1 VVLLESLLENGYL
14 YLLLIDLVTKKD
26 DFLIFVVGIHFRQP
40 FQASFAGSSG
50 ESGSYNGRFNDQ
62 CNSMG
67 DDVQV
72 LAHKAIQTSSKTS
85 KSQLQREYDSIK

>member
-1 VVLLESLLENGYL
+1 
-14 YLLLIDLVTKKD
+14 
-26 DFLIFVVGIHFRQP
+26 
-40 FQASFAGSSG
+40 
-50 ESGSYNGRFNDQ
+50 
-62 CNSMG
+62 MG